1 MFLDMLF
8 LCEMRKMGTQNTYTE
23 DAKILA
29 NTNMAHLNMARQLID
44 MITIVRY

>member
-29 NTNMAHLNMARQLID
+29 NTKTDRHDYNC
-44 MITIVRY
+44 